1 MPKQIIKQGE
11 EKMQMDESFAEYQ
24 LAKFMDDFASAERM
38 ARSRQR
44 KKSEEVKKGARQLR
58 EWDKIAERN
67 TKEENSQK

>member
-1 MPKQIIKQGE
+1 ME
-11 EKMQMDESFAEYQ
+11 EMSKELQRFMDEFVSV
-24 LAKFMDDFASAERM
+24 ERM

-67 TKEENSQK
+67 IKEENSQK